1 MISVVGIEWRDS
13 YGGVLS
19 IIIDEFRERKE
30 LIPIILLIVTK
41 DAEILL
47 EDLINTLS
55 LVVRL

>member
-47 EDLINTLS
+47 EDLVNTLS
-55 LVVRL
+55 LIIRL